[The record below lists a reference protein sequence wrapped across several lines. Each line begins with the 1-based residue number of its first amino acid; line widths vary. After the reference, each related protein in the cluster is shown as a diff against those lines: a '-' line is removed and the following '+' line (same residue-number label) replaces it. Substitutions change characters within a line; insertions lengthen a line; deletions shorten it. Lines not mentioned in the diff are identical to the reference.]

1 MRLKYNE
8 NEIEIYECII
18 EHSSGVLFYYKN
30 KTNDMTVNINVTFK
44 EMKNLVFNMT
54 SDDLLLNDKISNSKN
69 KENVKNVK
77 IKVPPNTN
85 KFIQMI
91 SINIFKSFNYSFEM
105 NYFIFYSKNK
115 KINVN

>member
-1 MRLKYNE
+1 
-8 NEIEIYECII
+8 
-18 EHSSGVLFYYKN
+18 
-30 KTNDMTVNINVTFK
+30 MTVNINVTFK

-54 SDDLLLNDKISNSKN
+54 SDDLLNENKN
-69 KENVKNVK
+69 NKNNEIKNVK

-115 KINVN
+115 KINTN

>member
-1 MRLKYNE
+1 MN
-8 NEIEIYECII
+8 
-18 EHSSGVLFYYKN
+18 
-30 KTNDMTVNINVTFK
+30 VNINVTFK

-54 SDDLLLNDKISNSKN
+54 SDDLLELNENNNNKN
-69 KENVKNVK
+69 NNKNNEIKNVK

-115 KINVN
+115 KINTN